1 MDEKTSQK
9 QEKIPYLLGS
19 NPLMTT
25 RELAALLGVSVATFC
40 RWRRDT
46 PEKLPPVWKPDKRR
60 PRYRRVDV
68 EAWLTTPQ
76 GEGGRA

>member
-1 MDEKTSQK
+1 MNEKNY
-9 QEKIPYLLGS
+9 QEKGKFPYLPGS
-19 NPLMTT
+19 NPLLTT
-25 RELAALLGVSVATFC
+25 RELAAFLGVSVATFC

-46 PEKLPPVWKPDKRR
+46 PEKLPPVWKPDRRR

-68 EAWLTTPQ
+68 EAWLNTPQ